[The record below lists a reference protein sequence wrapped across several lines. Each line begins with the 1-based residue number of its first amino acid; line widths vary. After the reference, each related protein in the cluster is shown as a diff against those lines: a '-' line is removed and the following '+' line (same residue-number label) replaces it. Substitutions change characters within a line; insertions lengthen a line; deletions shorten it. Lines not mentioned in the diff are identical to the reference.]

1 MYMTWNQEIKTILD
15 KIRLNSIK
23 LSNKH
28 RTTALSYQHIAQYFD
43 LPIIILSTISSS
55 LGSNTLVPETDKA
68 SINLFISM
76 IITILTSIKLYM
88 NLTNNLNQEI
98 QLSRDYYV
106 LSIDIYK
113 NLNLPNETRPDANQY
128 LNECYS
134 QYVKLIE
141 QSTLNNKI
149 KKDELLKIDLEED
162 ETSSSSTGSSIN
174 SNESPSRLSLRNI
187 SRNILI
193 TEVEE
198 I

>member
-1 MYMTWNQEIKTILD
+1 MWNQEIKIILD

-23 LSNKH
+23 LSSKH
-28 RTTALSYQHIAQYFD
+28 RETALSYQRVSRIFD
-43 LPIIILSTISSS
+43 LPTIGLSVISSS
-55 LGSNTLVPETDKA
+55 LGSNKLIEANAKD

-88 NLTNNLNQEI
+88 NITSNLNQEI

-113 NLNLPNETRPDANQY
+113 NLNLPNDSRPDPKTY

-149 KKDELLKIDLEED
+149 KKDELLKIDINDDED
-162 ETSSSSTGSSIN
+162 SLSSSGSSN
-174 SNESPSRLSLRNI
+174 SLNLPRLSMRNI
-187 SRNILI
+187 PRNILI
-193 TEVEE
+193 TETEE

>member
-1 MYMTWNQEIKTILD
+1 MWSEQIKNILD

-23 LSNKH
+23 LSSKH
-28 RTTALSYQHIAQYFD
+28 RNTALNYQHISQYFD
-43 LPIIILSTISSS
+43 LPVIILSTISSS
-55 LGSNTLVPETDKA
+55 LGSNTLVPENEKA

-88 NLTNNLNQEI
+88 NITSNLNQEI

-113 NLNLPNETRPDANQY
+113 NLNLPEEVRPDAQQF

-149 KKDELLKIDLEED
+149 KKDELLKIDCD
-162 ETSSSSTGSSIN
+162 DDDSMSSTSSTTSTGS
-174 SNESPSRLSLRNI
+174 RLSMRTI
-187 SRNILI
+187 PSRNILI
-193 TEVEE
+193 TECEE

>member
-1 MYMTWNQEIKTILD
+1 MWSQEIKSILD

-28 RTTALSYQHIAQYFD
+28 RTTALSYQHISQYFD
-43 LPIIILSTISSS
+43 LPVIVLSTISSS
-55 LGSNTLVPETDKA
+55 LGSNSLVPDNEKA

-76 IITILTSIKLYM
+76 IITVLTSIKLYM

-113 NLNLPNETRPDANQY
+113 NLNLPLENRPDAQQY

-149 KKDELLKIDLEED
+149 KKDELLKIDNNED
-162 ETSSSSTGSSIN
+162 DNSDTMSSSSSTTTLNSFDTPSPLRRSI
-174 SNESPSRLSLRNI
+174 I
-187 SRNILI
+187 I
-193 TEVEE
+193 TDNDEV
-198 I
+198 

>member
-1 MYMTWNQEIKTILD
+1 MWSQEIKTILD

-23 LSNKH
+23 LSSKH

-43 LPIIILSTISSS
+43 MPVIILSTISSS
-55 LGSNTLVPETDKA
+55 LGSNSLIADNDKA

-76 IITILTSIKLYM
+76 TITILTSIKLYL
-88 NLTNNLNQEI
+88 NITSNLNQEI

-113 NLNLPNETRPDANQY
+113 NLNLPIESRPDAQQY

-149 KKDELLKIDLEED
+149 KKDELLKV
-162 ETSSSSTGSSIN
+162 ETSNDNDDIETMSSSSSSY
-174 SNESPSRLSLRNI
+174 SLQTLDSPIRRNI
-187 SRNILI
+187 II
-193 TEVEE
+193 TETDEV
-198 I
+198 